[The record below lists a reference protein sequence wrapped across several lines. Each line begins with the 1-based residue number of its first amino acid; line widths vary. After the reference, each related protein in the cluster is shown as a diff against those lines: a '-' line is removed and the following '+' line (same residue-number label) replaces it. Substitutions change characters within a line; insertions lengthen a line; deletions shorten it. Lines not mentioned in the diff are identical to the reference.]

1 MWSCSC
7 QAMLPI
13 IVAAAA
19 AAAAAAVATTVVM
32 EVVATAAV
40 MAICLLMHYPGSN
53 WLSTF
58 NAAPPSR
65 PTSQFH

>member
-19 AAAAAAVATTVVM
+19 AAAAVATTVVM
-32 EVVATAAV
+32 EVVAMAAV

-58 NAAPPSR
+58 HAAPPSR